1 MTEAAVQIG
10 DQLILEEEY
19 DENYIPSEQEV
30 HEYAREIGIDP
41 EQEPELLW
49 LAREGIVAPL
59 PDEWKP
65 CQDVTGDVYY
75 FNFSSG
81 QSTWD
86 HPCDEQYRRLV
97 VQEREKAQARVT
109 PTKKEK
115 EKKKKKERKKKDKL
129 PLKPAGSTLGPL
141 QSPLRSLAPLQS
153 SPDLPAPSLWG
164 SLRNSGGLEPLKKPL
179 GEKVSASSLHS
190 SLLGAK
196 QQERVSLSL
205 PGFKDTDE
213 VSDEESCRTTP
224 ELLRKLELDLDGLGG
239 GLHYEDSEVSDLAR
253 PEERMDPELQDLL
266 LSADH
271 STKPS
276 PDSLAGRLLHSSLP
290 LGDSRDCSS
299 AVAPSP
305 PTPNSHCLRQK
316 DAEWE
321 GEGEEMWE
329 EEDVE
334 SVSHKEEEGKGARG
348 GEGEREAMKGDEE
361 RKGPGGRAGMEECVQ
376 IQRAESEEMNSKGE
390 EGEQE
395 EANAGVKDSGE
406 EEERPIGGSEEVQND
421 REKDEVTDEIVERY
435 LRSEGEDEEKDSGEV
450 VERPERN
457 DGDCSKGAEEGK
469 EAEQSAGGGETQGAE
484 GGGEE
489 TKSTEGGKEEME
501 GQGEETKGVEG
512 GGEDKPFLEIYLM
525 SEEEEAMEKEEK
537 SEEAVERSVD
547 SEKWPAME
555 EAGDREASRALAG
568 DEMGDSEEEIIE
580 CLEMKVS
587 ERSVDA
593 MEEADVRFEDM
604 NGSMVK
610 SRASGRD
617 SHPPA
622 QDLELSDVIDAAST
636 SMDDL
641 KFFYKEVA
649 FRSKLTEKV
658 GDLDDLCAVDAEI
671 QLFSPKAEKT
681 EKERVRAEREDGKK
695 AERVESHHR
704 RESKEEPDS
713 GKSHISESSCS
724 GPRPE
729 VEGGSVD
736 SEDRPVGPGA
746 EPSQKHT
753 PLKLEEEEEDD
764 EEVEE
769 IEEEEEEEEAEKER
783 VLQKRQDQARYLQE
797 DLKEDEKE
805 GKEER
810 EKALQRKQER
820 LQHLQ
825 EEMKKQEEEEEM
837 KLTEEREERLR
848 AFRRRLDEEEEKE
861 QARLMKESARKM
873 EELRQ
878 AALQERAAQQR
889 KLREECEAAME
900 ALRAA
905 MEAEQAEEKQRLEDQ
920 RKQISGELQA
930 KRVRL
935 QREKE
940 EQMEAM
946 RVELDEMVQQERR
959 EHEQKLEVLKE
970 EHRRELDFIREKH
983 SDEMCVHN
991 VQQRKDSRTL
1001 GELRSTYP
1009 EQHLTEY
1016 KRELGEVLQEVRQEV
1031 QREHERK
1038 LEVLREEHRRELN
1051 SIRDKHSDEE
1061 SRQRD
1066 YLLSVLQQERKRLLC
1081 AHDSQLEELRT
1092 QLDAKLQQTRQM
1104 YTLKVRAEE
1113 TASVSMSKALQERD
1127 TAREEMGRLREEVQR
1142 VRAERDR
1149 VREEARQLREEKQ
1162 KLESKMQPLQDRCD
1176 HLSHRVRDLEQLQS
1190 VRQSA
1195 AKVDPDDERKAM
1207 DTENENG
1214 AAPTSSKDKAMQ
1226 VDELEHPV
1234 PASPLSPSDGSE
1246 GSIDDM
1252 RQYISVEGISLQKA
1266 RRFLERQ
1273 SNSLRERQAALRTA
1287 RSNWIQD
1294 PIKGSA
1300 TQDLFRN
1307 IQQETIHIEQLK
1319 ATVQHGQA
1327 LLRRKEERL
1336 SQLESS
1342 LAEELSDDDM
1352 ERTAADRRV
1361 TFDVSESDLSS
1372 LEAHNG
1378 SGPHRTGPAKVQLL
1392 VESLQQMSDQ
1402 LNNVLGALGSL
1413 AQKQMPLLPP
1423 TQLCYTPPSISKAP
1437 SWAWGVS
1444 ATSTPAWGADS
1455 TLSSRWNKLLPGETM
1470 NSGPP
1475 LSGTPLASRP
1485 TYSKYT
1491 PASVRPVQF
1500 TSAELDGQRLQNLID
1515 KNKKWLETCRKNS
1528 SMPLLTSYRN
1538 PASATRLVQLS
1549 LDENNQIKV
1558 HHY

>member
-276 PDSLAGRLLHSSLP
+276 P
-290 LGDSRDCSS
+290 
-299 AVAPSP
+299 
-305 PTPNSHCLRQK
+305 
-316 DAEWE
+316 
-321 GEGEEMWE
+321 
-329 EEDVE
+329 
-334 SVSHKEEEGKGARG
+334 
-348 GEGEREAMKGDEE
+348 
-361 RKGPGGRAGMEECVQ
+361 
-376 IQRAESEEMNSKGE
+376 
-390 EGEQE
+390 
-395 EANAGVKDSGE
+395 
-406 EEERPIGGSEEVQND
+406 
-421 REKDEVTDEIVERY
+421 
-435 LRSEGEDEEKDSGEV
+435 
-450 VERPERN
+450 
-457 DGDCSKGAEEGK
+457 
-469 EAEQSAGGGETQGAE
+469 
-484 GGGEE
+484 
-489 TKSTEGGKEEME
+489 
-501 GQGEETKGVEG
+501 
-512 GGEDKPFLEIYLM
+512 
-525 SEEEEAMEKEEK
+525 
-537 SEEAVERSVD
+537 
-547 SEKWPAME
+547 
-555 EAGDREASRALAG
+555 
-568 DEMGDSEEEIIE
+568 
-580 CLEMKVS
+580 
-587 ERSVDA
+587 
-593 MEEADVRFEDM
+593 
-604 NGSMVK
+604 
-610 SRASGRD
+610 
-617 SHPPA
+617 
-622 QDLELSDVIDAAST
+622 DLELSDVIDAAST

-983 SDEMCVHN
+983 SDE
-991 VQQRKDSRTL
+991 QRKDSRTL